1 MADSQNPDSMI
12 SLDQVTIA
20 FGVEDGRI
28 TAAFIFPNDPEV
40 FKVTFEPSTTH
51 EQAVEK
57 VRQMIETPAD
67 QFYRGVKIG
76 EPAPLTRPASS
87 RMQE

>member
-1 MADSQNPDSMI
+1 MY
-12 SLDQVTIA
+12 LDQVAIA

-40 FKVTFEPSTTH
+40 FKVTFAPSITQ

-57 VRQMIETPAD
+57 ARQIIQTPAD
-67 QFYRGVKIG
+67 QFCLGAT
-76 EPAPLTRPASS
+76 PPTRPAAG